1 MFAQGD
7 EVTEP
12 SFSLIDKGDTGS
24 VYGGQQ
30 YLGIPAPT
38 SFVNTYD
45 IIADDAG
52 QYYAKK
58 DDMVIPIDMSMGST
72 PRDAFKN
79 MEKIKGID
87 GLVNSAITVAS
98 LIAVKRPMGNVAT
111 GIGSKFVKPGSS
123 GYTSITAE
131 GTKTVVPKIANE
143 ITPFGKGVLGITG
156 GVGVLTGSQSL
167 IDSAEQSIRNETQEA
182 LDNLTEPNVV
192 NAKVVASEKFNT
204 EVPSKSDID
213 NKDEEKNK
221 ELTTEELFEEYK
233 KQTNPKQFQ
242 TKFLDSPNFLRFL
255 KNVSTG
261 LATAPDMATGL
272 ATGAAMAAEE
282 RFEEEKLSG
291 QASEFDKFLA
301 KEGVK
306 NINKFKDK
314 EPEYAANLSES
325 IFEVETSDAVLK
337 AITDAKKLV
346 QTGDATG
353 LIPLLGEYWNEA
365 RRFSGMSIELSTR
378 EAAKNFINDIING
391 NIKELTGESG
401 RTISNLDRQI
411 AGSLVGKI
419 EWSTSKE
426 NVLDKLDKA
435 YARAKSR
442 YKLGMTNYE
451 SNLTPY
457 TRYNTKPPFELGKS
471 TIPNYSFD
479 GQERTRISMR

>member
-1 MFAQGD
+1 MIALLK
-7 EVTEP
+7 
-12 SFSLIDKGDTGS
+12 SLIFKFRPFQIYSPLDVKKKNDGDTLS
-24 VYGGQQ
+24 E
-30 YLGIPAPT
+30 
-38 SFVNTYD
+38 
-45 IIADDAG
+45 
-52 QYYAKK
+52 
-58 DDMVIPIDMSMGST
+58 VI
-72 PRDAFKN
+72 
-79 MEKIKGID
+79 
-87 GLVNSAITVAS
+87 
-98 LIAVKRPMGNVAT
+98 
-111 GIGSKFVKPGSS
+111 SK
-123 GYTSITAE
+123 
-131 GTKTVVPKIANE
+131 
-143 ITPFGKGVLGITG
+143 
-156 GVGVLTGSQSL
+156 
-167 IDSAEQSIRNETQEA
+167 
-182 LDNLTEPNVV
+182 
-192 NAKVVASEKFNT
+192 
-204 EVPSKSDID
+204 
-213 NKDEEKNK
+213 
-221 ELTTEELFEEYK
+221 
-233 KQTNPKQFQ
+233 
-242 TKFLDSPNFLRFL
+242 L
-255 KNVSTG
+255 KNVENRLVEAEKACNLRSSEQK
-261 LATAPDMATGL
+261 LKDL
-272 ATGAAMAAEE
+272 EE
-282 RFEEEKLSG
+282 RFEEEKLSR

-353 LIPLLGEYWNEA
+353 LIPLLGEYWNDA
-365 RRFSGMSIELSTR
+365 RRFAGMSIELSTR
-378 EAAKNFINDIING
+378 EAAKNFIDDIING

-419 EWSTSKE
+419 EWNTSKE

-457 TRYNTKPPFELGKS
+457 KRYNIKPPFELGKS